1 MEICVLWIFCVFHD
15 IFDGYFV
22 FSRKKWG
29 SMEEMGIMDTLR
41 KFLLPVPSA
50 LSLEAYIWLQI
61 GGHYCQRHS
70 TDLEAYTSHWPVGDS
85 EVL

>member
-1 MEICVLWIFCVFHD
+1 MEICVLWIFCVLHD

-29 SMEEMGIMDTLR
+29 SMEEMGIMETLR

-50 LSLEAYIWLQI
+50 LSS
-61 GGHYCQRHS
+61 GGLYLASDWR
-70 TDLEAYTSHWPVGDS
+70 TLLS
-85 EVL
+85 ETFY